1 MNGQFSI
8 FEDMFWHKIKLT
20 VPLIFDVI
28 GRQCLLNVCS
38 DKPYKS
44 FDVSSYFR
52 KKTNNGTF
60 IETVI
65 GHYQPCINGSS
76 GWSTNVVIW
85 MVPFDV
91 SLTISLSSNSFDLKV
106 LKLALILERTNNGTF
121 IETVTYSSFDIW
133 CDWETVSFESM
144 FWQTIQI
151 LWCYFRKKKQ

>member
-1 MNGQFSI
+1 MVWYDGKPIKHMIWFLITSNWGSSI
-8 FEDMFWHKIKLT
+8 SL
-20 VPLIFDVI
+20 PLMLAVI
-28 GRQCLLNVCS
+28 LE
-38 DKPYKS
+38 
-44 FDVSSYFR
+44 

-151 LWCYFRKKKQ
+151 LWC